1 MRVLPES
8 RVICVQQSVHKRFEH
23 LDGAC
28 LNLVQKKVV
37 MITHRLGVMEMPNWR
52 CLALLS
58 AQYTHIIVEKGPKH
72 VQVSYRE

>member
-1 MRVLPES
+1 
-8 RVICVQQSVHKRFEH
+8 
-23 LDGAC
+23 
-28 LNLVQKKVV
+28 

-72 VQVSYRE
+72 VQVSYRELKSENLRDNSAWASASGLSRTCHI